1 MPVTRPIARLGLVG
15 AGTALVLAL
24 SACGGP
30 APEAELP
37 DVRGVAL
44 DEAEGVLEEAGFDRT
59 VDEDHLEDRAIFMS
73 SNWVVVEQSPAP
85 GQKAPTDTE
94 VVLSVAKIGDEDVV
108 DLLPEG
114 SPVAVELREE
124 AAEDERH
131 RQEQEAADAER
142 AEQEAAEAAARA
154 AEEATAAAADLQGYV
169 ERLDPAMRIGTQLI
183 TGISDFTGDVRSGSL
198 DDFSFQLGADTMMQS
213 GEALVEGLALGG
225 PPESTG
231 RQAEYERLEA
241 AAEAIDRAADTLASA
256 RGATRDSSLAR
267 FDEIWA
273 PAVAEWNAALVAL
286 YAGSTVTPPQVS

>member
-1 MPVTRPIARLGLVG
+1 MLALVG
-15 AGTALVLAL
+15 
-24 SACGGP
+24 CGGP
-30 APEAELP
+30 APEVDLP

-44 DEAEGVLEEAGFDRT
+44 DEAQDVLEEAGFAR
-59 VDEDHLEDRAIFMS
+59 VEDEDHLEDRAIFMS

-85 GQKAPTDTE
+85 GETIPTDT
-94 VVLSVAKIGDEDVV
+94 VVRLSVAKIDDAGVV

-114 SPVAVELREE
+114 SPVSIHLREQ
-124 AAEDERH
+124 AAEDERR
-131 RQEQEAADAER
+131 RQEQEAADATR

-154 AEEATAAAADLQGYV
+154 EEEAAVAAAELDDYV

-183 TGISDFTGDVRSGSL
+183 TGISDFANDVRSGSL
-198 DDFSFQLGADTMMQS
+198 DDFSFQLGSDTMMQT
-213 GEALVEGLALGG
+213 GEALVDGLAMGG

-273 PAVAEWNAALVAL
+273 TAVPEWNSALAAL
-286 YAGSTVTPPQVS
+286 YAGTAATPPQVG